1 MHGLCR
7 RRRKPL
13 PEATQPPS
21 SKTVRMGNSG
31 INVPVPEQNNPGGDA
46 MEQQTITMG
55 QVTYELRRV
64 FQGTRP
70 LSELMAERIVQNI
83 PAARSV
89 DGGAGHEV

>member
-1 MHGLCR
+1 
-7 RRRKPL
+7 
-13 PEATQPPS
+13 
-21 SKTVRMGNSG
+21 MGNSG
-31 INVPVPEQNNPGGDA
+31 INRPVPAQNNPGGDA

-83 PAARSV
+83 PTARSV
-89 DGGAGHEV
+89 DGDHGHEV